1 MIDLI
6 ANTVAVFF
14 LLLMGGLVYHHR
26 QVAKMDKEELKK
38 KMKYP
43 PEVDRLLEPD
53 WDENSYH

>member
-1 MIDLI
+1 MGTAVLI
-6 ANTVAVFF
+6 FF
-14 LLLMGGLVYHHR
+14 AALISVLVYWHLKVSR
-26 QVAKMDKEELKK
+26 MDKEELKK